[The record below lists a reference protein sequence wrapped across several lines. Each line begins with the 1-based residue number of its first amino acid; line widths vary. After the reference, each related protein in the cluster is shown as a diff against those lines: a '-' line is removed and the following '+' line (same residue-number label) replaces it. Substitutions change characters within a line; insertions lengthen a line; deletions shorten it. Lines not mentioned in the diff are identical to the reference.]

1 MLGEV
6 APRRPVVD
14 APAKGQTAE
23 ATGSDQMHLVLAE
36 LAHELSEALTAA
48 NGYLHASR
56 HLDSPDE
63 LHAAIGKAVD
73 QVRRAGDVVVRLRS
87 VAGGR

>member
-1 MLGEV
+1 MVGGV
-6 APRRPVVD
+6 VPHRPV
-14 APAKGQTAE
+14 AETAAKGQAAE
-23 ATGSDQMHLVLAE
+23 ATGSDQMRLVLAE

-48 NGYLHASR
+48 NGYLHASQ

-73 QVRRAGDVVVRLRS
+73 QVNRAGDVVVRLRS